1 MKRLLI
7 FALLGGLSLAAT
19 GQPAGDNEVRIRGYQ
34 IVLPAKAH
42 TMLLGDFDI
51 YKGGYELSNG
61 DVLVLYQRG
70 RHLYGRLGDGE
81 AKELVA
87 AASNV
92 FVALDSKLK
101 VTLDRANDGAFS
113 GEVLMEAP
121 AATALA
127 DAGPVIRLVAA
138 R

>member
-1 MKRLLI
+1 MKRLLL
-7 FALLGGLSLAAT
+7 FALLGGLPLAV
-19 GQPAGDNEVRIRGYQ
+19 PAQTVPDNEVRIHGYR
-34 IVLPAKAH
+34 IVLPAKPH

-61 DVLVLYQRG
+61 DVLVLYRRG
-70 RHLYGRLGDGE
+70 HHLYGRLGEGE

-92 FVALDSKLK
+92 FVALDRKLK
-101 VTLDRANDGAFS
+101 VTLDRDNHGGFS

-121 AATALA
+121 ASMALA
-127 DAGPVIRLVAA
+127 DADQVIRLATA
-138 R
+138 P